1 MKYKVKARLIKAKV
15 PAFYGVLTDGTIQ
28 KQKPDGAEIV
38 SAMKRA
44 RITGPEIIEWYE
56 TCYCPS
62 PLGHERETVFDHYLA
77 NIETQLVETIE
88 DIEGE
93 SFWSYL
99 ESAAEGGS

>member
-1 MKYKVKARLIKAKV
+1 MKYKVKASLLRDRM

-44 RITGPEIIEWYE
+44 KITGPDIIEWYE

-62 PLGHERETVFDHYLA
+62 PLQHERETVFDQYLA
-77 NIETQLVETIE
+77 NIETQLVEASE
-88 DIEGE
+88 DIEGD

-99 ESAAEGGS
+99 ERAAAGAN